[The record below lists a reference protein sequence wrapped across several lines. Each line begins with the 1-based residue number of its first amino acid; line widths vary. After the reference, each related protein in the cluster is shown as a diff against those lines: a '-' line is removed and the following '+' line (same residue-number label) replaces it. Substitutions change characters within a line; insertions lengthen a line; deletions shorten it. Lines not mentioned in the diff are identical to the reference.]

1 MKTYTLPQI
10 KDIYNDYR
18 NNYLTTTRMADDYGT
33 TPRTLQRMFNKINIH
48 YRISEN
54 IKDAVLIVYKQVT
67 ESTLESIDYIQIHKE
82 EISKHKQIVQTKY
95 PEHIVNRLGRQ

>member
-10 KDIYNDYR
+10 KDMYYDYL
-18 NNYLTTTRMADDYGT
+18 NNYLTTDRIANDYGT
-33 TPRTLQRMFNKINIH
+33 TKRSIQRMFRKINIH

-67 ESTLESIDYIQIHKE
+67 ESTLESIDYIQIGKDKLSQHKE
-82 EISKHKQIVQTKY
+82 IIKQYY
-95 PEHIVNRLGRQ
+95 PQHVINQLGR